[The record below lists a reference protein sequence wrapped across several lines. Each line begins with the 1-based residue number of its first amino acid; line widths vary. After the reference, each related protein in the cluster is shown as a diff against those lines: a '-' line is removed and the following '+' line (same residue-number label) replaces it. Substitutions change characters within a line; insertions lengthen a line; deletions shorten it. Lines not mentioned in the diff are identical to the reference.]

1 MDQALKEYIASLK
14 PEGFPDGNALV
25 KEGMEMAKDIP
36 WNKSRFL
43 KEYGYESH
51 LEYRKKNL
59 AEGKQTYQ
67 LLMDFR
73 RWTKNSRALRRFT
86 SSQKEPGLKCVPCSQ
101 SPVHWWALRPNTG
114 RVRRNRPVT

>member
-51 LEYRKKNL
+51 LEYRKKKSGG
-59 AEGKQTYQ
+59 GKADIPAADGTF
-67 LLMDFR
+67 DAGR
-73 RWTKNSRALRRFT
+73 RTR
-86 SSQKEPGLKCVPCSQ
+86 G
-101 SPVHWWALRPNTG
+101 H
-114 RVRRNRPVT
+114 